1 MPDEQG
7 SSRPGTWSIGR
18 DEGMSRPQVRA
29 CLVAALLLLLAGL
42 FTLRGFLPALA
53 WAVIF
58 AIGVWPM
65 FERMAHR
72 WPRHRRGLLPAG
84 VVVALLLVFVLP
96 VALVAVPVAE
106 EARAAVRWVE
116 QARQSGVPPPRF
128 LTGLP
133 FGDRLVAFWQGELGQ
148 PGQISKLA
156 GHAANAGLAEA
167 GRHVGAEIVHRLVLL
182 GFTLL
187 ALFFLLRD
195 AEEVA
200 EQLRIASRRA
210 FGAAGENVGLQM
222 LRSVHGTV
230 NGLVLV
236 GLGEGGLLGVA
247 YWAAGVP
254 HPTLFGM
261 VTALLAMVPL
271 GAPIA
276 FCAAGAV
283 LLASGKAVAAVVV
296 VVLGFVVTFVAD
308 HFLRPALIGG
318 ATRLP
323 FIWVLLGILGG
334 VEAWGLVGLF
344 LGPAIMAALILLWR
358 EWVGAQK
365 GPINPRPVELRSTRP
380 ARLSREGG

>member
-128 LTGLP
+128 LTSLP
-133 FGDRLVAFWQGELGQ
+133 FGDRLVPFWRDELGQ

-156 GHAANAGLAEA
+156 GHAANGGLAEA

>member
-7 SSRPGTWSIGR
+7 RSRPGTWSIGR

-133 FGDRLVAFWQGELGQ
+133 FGDRLVAFWEGELGQ